1 MKTFV
6 IFATFLSLA
15 FASQELLQ
23 CMDDRAKKAG
33 KEEKWIEDHQEKIE
47 GCETKQDEAGDAKSC
62 DKDEAKSV
70 AAHSHQHEACIF
82 LSFGWVDQNGKVN
95 VAKMFEDFNAD
106 AAFKTQ
112 VEGTLEDCVKNVGG
126 TESQAVSDMHDAY
139 VDKCPSAAGVQPTAE
154 QEEKLKQQM
163 LAKIVYGAEA
173 KCAMGEMTKAC
184 GI

>member
-15 FASQELLQ
+15 FASKELLQ
-23 CMDDRAKKAG
+23 CMDDRAKAAG
-33 KEEKWIEDHQEKIE
+33 KEEKWITDHQAKIE
-47 GCETKQDEAGDAKSC
+47 GCEAKQNEAGDAKSC

-106 AAFKTQ
+106 AEFKTQ
-112 VEGTLEDCVKNVGG
+112 VEGSLENCVENVGN

-139 VDKCPSAAGVQPTAE
+139 VEKCPSAAGVQPTEDQE
-154 QEEKLKQQM
+154 QKLKQQM
-163 LAKIVYGAEA
+163 LEKILFGAEA
-173 KCAMGEMTKAC
+173 KCAMGEMTTAC
-184 GI
+184 GL